1 MDDDE
6 GDVRVYVEPG
16 ASHYHAGE
24 LATFIISFTNTR
36 VIPTQTPQTPQTTR
50 PLIARTKS
58 EDQIHAYGRT
68 RGHRKAFS
76 SISEA
81 RMARPP
87 TSPGIRRVTPPPM
100 AKYTPITSSSLSQ
113 PSVTRKGLIG
123 LKKQANGT
131 VRSTTGR
138 SLSIAI
144 APTGALRDGEN
155 NTVAVNGSGTP
166 TTPTHQASRRTRTA
180 NGIPVSHPHARK
192 QSAALDG
199 AFLLVSSH
207 LQRVPPVT
215 PSTSS
220 FSSSLPPITESN
232 SLDTMAPATPPL
244 RHTPDLPGSSSYPDS
259 PSTPPPPP
267 PDNNS
272 ALILLAH
279 AQVTGNLTLEPP
291 SAALAASWRVAE
303 LGSGRRVVGGGRMG
317 IGVTPRPRAASGVGA
332 WLGMSESRNGPSV
345 RAALGL
351 GGLASADSSTASLA
365 SAPPDSPPSRPFR
378 KGHQRATSMAS
389 YIPGMSS
396 ISALLSP
403 FGDDTAVGAGGS
415 RPSSR
420 ASGRGGDI
428 FSAGSIAVPNGGA
441 AGPMDVM
448 GSMGTVEQGVYPVL
462 ETQPSVLAVDLALQ
476 PGETRKYTYSVS
488 LPAALPP
495 SFRGK
500 YFRLTYYLVIGTTR
514 PDSEADAGQLR
525 RIIRVPIRMYNHV
538 SVGQIPRPYDL
549 MWPLARRREGPMLVG
564 NVEDVKVPQA
574 SPGKG
579 TARPTGNQPP
589 ADKNKLTRSGL
600 ESYARK
606 LLVESNPNAL
616 AAELSKMRLSPG
628 GFRNDDDESA
638 NMSCRDAVEVIT
650 RHSKK
655 VSYDIAKDGK
665 TVAVITFVKASYRL
679 GETILGAI
687 EFNTPNMD
695 GQVLKYSATLESIE
709 SFALHTPAPQT
720 RKHAEHHVAYA
731 SGAQRAA
738 FSLDI
743 PSDGTPTFVLRA
755 GEAAGRGVEGGLQWR
770 VRMALVVCMT
780 PAAQARYL
788 EPDGPGNDW
797 GEAWR
802 ASGDV
807 APMGPADPKA
817 PPTTGEGW
825 GAFFRG
831 WTGDEEPANQEAEV
845 GWVVLRI
852 SLVGLIR
859 GRSFI
864 WLLFLLYGTFSCKD
878 LLWELLE

>member
-1 MDDDE
+1 MDDDG

-24 LATFIISFTNTR
+24 VATFTISFTNTR
-36 VIPTQTPQTPQTTR
+36 SIPTQTPQTTR
-50 PLIARTKS
+50 PLIARRNS
-58 EDQIHAYGRT
+58 EDQILVYGRT

-100 AKYTPITSSSLSQ
+100 ARYTPLTSSSLSQ
-113 PSVTRKGLIG
+113 PSITRKGLIG
-123 LKKQANGT
+123 AKKQIND
-131 VRSTTGR
+131 VPRSTPGR
-138 SLSIAI
+138 PLSIAI
-144 APTGALRDGEN
+144 APASALRDGEGSAI
-155 NTVAVNGSGTP
+155 AVNGSGTP
-166 TTPTHQASRRTRTA
+166 TTPTHRGKRTRTT
-180 NGIPVSHPHARK
+180 NGIPLSHPHARK

-199 AFLLVSSH
+199 AFLLASSH
-207 LQRVPPVT
+207 LQRVPPTT
-215 PSTSS
+215 PSTAS
-220 FSSSLPPITESN
+220 FSSSLAPITESN
-232 SLDTMAPATPPL
+232 SLDTTTPPL
-244 RHTPDLPGSSSYPDS
+244 KQTPDLSGSSTPYPDS
-259 PSTPPPPP
+259 PCTPTPPPT
-267 PDNNS
+267 DNNA

-279 AQVTGNLTLEPP
+279 AQVTGTLTLEPP
-291 SAALAASWRVAE
+291 SAALATSWRVAE

-403 FGDDTAVGAGGS
+403 FGDDTAVGAAGS

-420 ASGRGGDI
+420 ASGRGSDG
-428 FSAGSIAVPNGGA
+428 FSAGSIVIPNGSGV
-441 AGPMDVM
+441 GPMDVM
-448 GSMGTVEQGVYPVL
+448 TSMGTVEQGVFPIL
-462 ETQPSVLAVDLALQ
+462 ESQLSVLAVDLTLQ
-476 PGETRKYTYSVS
+476 PGETRKYTYSIS

-525 RIIRVPIRMYNHV
+525 RVIRVPIRMYNYV

-549 MWPLARRREGPMLVG
+549 MWPIARRREGSMLVG
-564 NVEDVKVPQA
+564 SVEDSKVPPA
-574 SPGKG
+574 GPGK
-579 TARPTGNQPP
+579 ARPIASQPL
-589 ADKNKLTRSGL
+589 AEKNKITRSGL

-606 LLVESNPNAL
+606 LLIESNPNAL
-616 AAELSKMRLSPG
+616 AAELSKMRISPG
-628 GFRNDDDESA
+628 GMRNDDDETG
-638 NMSCRDAVEVIT
+638 NMSCRDAVEVVT

-687 EFNTPNMD
+687 EFNTPNME
-695 GQVLKYSATLESIE
+695 GQVLKYSATLESTE

-755 GEAAGRGVEGGLQWR
+755 GETAGRGVEGGLQWR
-770 VRMALVVCMT
+770 VRMALVVCMV
-780 PAAQARYL
+780 PSARARYL
-788 EPDGPGNDW
+788 ELDGPANDW
-797 GEAWR
+797 GQAWR
-802 ASGDV
+802 ACGDA
-807 APMGPADPKA
+807 APVGPADPKA
-817 PPTTGEGW
+817 PPASGEGW

-831 WTGDEEPANQEAEV
+831 WTGDEEPASQEPAED
-845 GWVVLRI
+845 WTRLKPET
-852 SLVGLIR
+852 LE
-859 GRSFI
+859 
-864 WLLFLLYGTFSCKD
+864 C
-878 LLWELLE
+878 ELPIAVFPGSTAYQPSGFDTWA